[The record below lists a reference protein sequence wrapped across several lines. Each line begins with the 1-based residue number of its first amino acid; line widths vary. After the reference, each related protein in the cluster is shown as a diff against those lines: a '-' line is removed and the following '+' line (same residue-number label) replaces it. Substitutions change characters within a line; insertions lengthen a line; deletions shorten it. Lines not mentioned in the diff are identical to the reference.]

1 MHTGVQLMP
10 GGRPSLRGVFLAAVG
25 DWIYADDHNT
35 IGGLH
40 TECLALQFL
49 QLAVHRALQVDS

>member
-1 MHTGVQLMP
+1 MQICVQLMP
-10 GGRPSLRGVFLAAVG
+10 GARPSLRGVFLAAVG

-40 TECLALQFL
+40 TA
-49 QLAVHRALQVDS
+49 R